1 MLVTIS
7 FVAHFKGLAFA
18 FAVSVSV
25 VFAFALFLRR
35 QRSQA
40 ARCGGQFKANPQLVA
55 KLRLLLLL
63 FPTASFK

>member
-18 FAVSVSV
+18 FAVSV